1 MPAGAYS
8 PCPGGTGDSIKFCCT
23 DLLGELQKIE
33 RMLDGEQYL
42 ACLQQIDHL
51 LKANP
56 DKACLLATKTL
67 LLRILQRADEARD
80 TVAAFLEKHPDNPI
94 ALVESAMLAASG
106 RESRRAMDLIVRA
119 VAASGSEMHARVYQ
133 GIGLVSRLLAAQGEL
148 LAARALAILQLD
160 IQEDDRQPMQLLVE
174 VNSSPRVPMLVK
186 DERILRD
193 CPDDVSWKIPFDEA
207 SSMALQARWTEAAE
221 RLTELAEQVDAEPAL
236 WHNLAIV
243 RGWLADAPG
252 CVEALQKLATLD
264 IPLED
269 AVESEALALFL
280 SPDPMGDMVDVLT
293 LRYTVSDVDQL
304 EAALGASPLAA
315 LTNVDLSSLATEE
328 SPPPKSVFVLFDRAV
343 PEPDAQITPDTT
355 PKVLCQTLVYG
366 KQTDRDALL
375 EVAEVLAP
383 DLDCTKT
390 VLAEIAGDALKGEPE
405 QTVAHKASAT
415 QELLNCNWRL
425 PSNCSQEDFQR
436 MTTEYIEDAVL
447 QEWPQ
452 APLGLLDGK
461 CPQDAADQETM
472 RVKLLAAIMVLE
484 FWFEQTG
491 GRFDFNRLRSRLG
504 LPVLEP
510 IDPEE
515 NSLDDLPLI
524 RWSRLVVDKLP
535 DEALLEG
542 YRRAMA
548 CGLRAAL
555 PDFARAVVQR
565 PSLAGRE
572 ERLLAFQMMART
584 AEDPEAAL
592 RYLAEGRKESGQE
605 AGSCAHWD
613 LAELPIRLG
622 RGDGEGASRLLNHI
636 QAEHINEPGVARALT
651 DLLIELGVLRPDGTP
666 AAPPPGAPTADDPS
680 LMTPGESAA
689 EPGKLWTP
697 DSQKPSGEKPGI
709 WTPGMD

>member
-8 PCPGGTGDSIKFCCT
+8 PCPGGTGNSIKFCCN

-42 ACLQQIDHL
+42 ACLQLVDRL
-51 LKANP
+51 LEANP

-67 LLRILQRADEARD
+67 LLRILQRADEVRD

-94 ALVESAMLAASG
+94 ALVESAMLSA
-106 RESRRAMDLIVRA
+106 SRRECRQAVDLIVRA
-119 VAASGSEMHARVYQ
+119 VAASGNQMHARVYQ

-174 VNSSPRVPMLVK
+174 VNSSPRVPLLVK
-186 DERILRD
+186 DERTLRD
-193 CPDDVSWKIPFDEA
+193 CPDDVSWKVPFDEA
-207 SSMALQARWTEAAE
+207 SSLALQARWTEADQ
-221 RLTELAEQVDAEPAL
+221 RLTELAERVDAEPAL

-264 IPLED
+264 VPLED
-269 AVESEALALFL
+269 AVEAEALALFL
-280 SPDPMGDMVDVLT
+280 SPDPLRDMVDVLT
-293 LRYTVSDVDQL
+293 LRYTVDDVDQL
-304 EAALGASPLAA
+304 EAALGASPQAA
-315 LTNVDLSSLATEE
+315 LTNVDLSSLATED

-343 PEPDAQITPDTT
+343 PKPGVQITPDNT
-355 PKVLCQTLVYG
+355 PRVLCQTLLYG

-383 DLDCTKT
+383 DLDSAKT
-390 VLAEIAGDALKGEPE
+390 LLAELAGDALKGEPE

-425 PSNCSQEDFQR
+425 PPNCSQEDFQR
-436 MTTEYIEDAVL
+436 LTTQYIEDAVL
-447 QEWPQ
+447 EAWPR
-452 APLGLLDGK
+452 APLGLLDGM
-461 CPQDAADQETM
+461 CPQDADRETM
-472 RVKLLAAIMVLE
+472 RVKLLAAVLVLE

-491 GRFDFNRLRSRLG
+491 GQFDFNRLRSRLG

-515 NSLDDLPLI
+515 TSLDDLPLV

-548 CGLRAAL
+548 CGLRTAM
-555 PDFARAVVQR
+555 PEFARAVVQR
-565 PSLAGRE
+565 PSLTGRE
-572 ERLLAFQMMART
+572 ERPLAFQMMART
-584 AEDPEAAL
+584 ADDPGAAL
-592 RYLAEGRKESGQE
+592 QYLADGRKEAGQE

-636 QAEHINEPGVARALT
+636 QAQHINEPGVARALT

-680 LMTPGESAA
+680 LVTPDESAA
-689 EPGKLWTP
+689 QPGKLWTP
-697 DSQKPSGEKPGI
+697 DSQKPAGDKPGI